1 MTTLVARDVQLHFQ
15 CAGEGE
21 SLILVH
27 GLGANLAFWYPFVFS
42 ALARKYRVII
52 YDLRGH
58 GHSSMPASGY
68 TLEQMVADLR
78 ALVDHLGV
86 SRPHVI
92 GHSFGA
98 RVALAYAIAHPSQV
112 GTLTVADTLLEAL
125 QPRMR
130 LRDWPYWGVWKQ
142 QLRRQGLIALPKDH
156 EYIDF
161 RLLVRFNQYSG
172 QVVQGEITQRVRR
185 PRIKRRDMGRRGGAR
200 WERLMA
206 QTSARRELEVDS
218 ITPQDLACIA
228 VPTLLLYGEYSHCL
242 ATGRRL
248 RELILHSEL
257 YIVPEAGH
265 FHPAVKPRTFVR
277 RLRQFLRAHAGPA
290 ASAEGASA
298 LRLAGPMD
306 RERQ

>member
-1 MTTLVARDVQLHFQ
+1 
-15 CAGEGE
+15 
-21 SLILVH
+21 
-27 GLGANLAFWYPFVFS
+27 VFS